1 MLSNDAAALR
11 HILVD
16 VLHQS
21 QARLFLVSYL
31 DDTHSIQ
38 LLYTEFLE
46 RLAHDVEPLP
56 VLIKRCRGAIGRH
69 NIPMQIVEQTI
80 FLHQVVERLATCF
93 LLSTL
98 LTTQEKSAQRHEHDD
113 ANGNDD
119 KAHWH
124 EREEAERLIAS
135 LGQHL
140 VDDKVGRSTDKR
152 KHSAQTTCKG
162 KGHEET

>member
-1 MLSNDAAALR
+1 MLSYDAAALR

-46 RLAHDVEPLP
+46 RLAHYLKLLALFVDS
-56 VLIKRCRGAIGRH
+56 CRRTMAWH

-80 FLHQVVERLATCF
+80 FLHQVVERFSTLLF
-93 LLSTL
+93 LSTL
-98 LTTQEKSAQRHEHDD
+98 LTTQEHPAQRHEHDD

-124 EREEAERLIAS
+124 EREEAKRLIAS

>member
-1 MLSNDAAALR
+1 MLANDTAALR
-11 HILVD
+11 HVLID

-21 QARLFLVSYL
+21 QARLLLVSYL
-31 DDTHSIQ
+31 DDTHAIQ
-38 LLYTEFLE
+38 LLYAEFLE
-46 RLAHDVEPLP
+46 RLAHDVESLA
-56 VLIKRCRGAIGRH
+56 VFIERCRGTIGRH

-80 FLHQVVERLATCF
+80 FLHQVVKRLDASL

-98 LTTQEKSAQRHEHDD
+98 LTAQEHPAQRHEHDD
-113 ANGNDD
+113 ADGNDN

-124 EREEAERLIAS
+124 EREEAERLITS

-140 VDDKVGRSTDKR
+140 VDDKVGWSTDER
-152 KHSAQTTCKG
+152 KHSAQTASKG